1 MEILLSY
8 IWCTSVDLTLSL
20 LFLQQRS
27 YRFVS
32 VLNEDGY
39 IEGRYVPI
47 DAPAGGSKSARVPV
61 SLSSDNGPA
70 APTGTLGATPTTP
83 VSGPGGPAA
92 PTGVI
97 GATPVNPVDTK

>member
-1 MEILLSY
+1 MT
-8 IWCTSVDLTLSL
+8 WSL
-20 LFLQQRS
+20 PFLQQRS

-61 SLSSDNGPA
+61 SVSSDNGPA
-70 APTGTLGATPTTP
+70 APTATLGATPTTP
-83 VSGPGGPAA
+83 VSGSGGPAA

-97 GATPVNPVDTK
+97 GATPPNPVDTK